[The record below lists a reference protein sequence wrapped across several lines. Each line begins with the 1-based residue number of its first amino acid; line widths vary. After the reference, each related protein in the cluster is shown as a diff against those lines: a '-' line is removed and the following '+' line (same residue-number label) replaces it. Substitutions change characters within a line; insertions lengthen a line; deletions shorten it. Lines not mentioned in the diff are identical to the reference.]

1 MTKPNPDDYAA
12 LNTTWLP
19 SIVQTLQAAEE
30 MNKVQTEFF
39 MEFDEIRLWHGDG
52 WSPGFIVTRD
62 DEFVFVPDYKDR

>member
-1 MTKPNPDDYAA
+1 MKNADDYAS

-30 MNKVQTEFF
+30 MHKVQ
-39 MEFDEIRLWHGDG
+39 FDEIRLWHGDG
-52 WSPGFIVTRD
+52 WSPGFIVPRE